1 MGKIFAYVLGFKRQY
16 AIKTY
21 RLGLPAY
28 FYVIPFIAFNSFRT
42 PATVMP
48 HSTSDRP
55 IALDLQNIHK
65 SYGSLEVL
73 KGVSLTAYDGDVIS
87 ILGSSGSGKSTLLRC
102 INLLEHPNQG
112 TITLGGESLD
122 LVPGKSGELEAANRG
137 QLEKFRARVGFVF
150 QNFNLWPHKTILQNI
165 IEGPTQVLKI
175 SKDQAITE
183 AEQLLKKVGLLD
195 KKDAYPD
202 NLSGGQRQRVAI
214 ARALAMNPQVL
225 LFDEPT
231 SALDPE
237 LVNEVLAVMRDLAA
251 EGRTMLIVTHEM
263 RFARDVSSQVV
274 FLHQGR
280 IEEAGT
286 PEQVFDN
293 PTSPRVREFMA
304 SHRADANKIA
314 L

>member
-1 MGKIFAYVLGFKRQY
+1 MLD
-16 AIKTY
+16 
-21 RLGLPAY
+21 
-28 FYVIPFIAFNSFRT
+28 IAKKLS
-42 PATVMP
+42 
-48 HSTSDRP
+48 RP
-55 IALDLQNIHK
+55 IALDIQDLHK

-102 INLLEHPNQG
+102 INLLEKPTQG
-112 TITLGGESLD
+112 RICVGEDQLLLKANKAGEMQAVNNKQLESL
-122 LVPGKSGELEAANRG
+122 
-137 QLEKFRARVGFVF
+137 RARVGFVF
-150 QNFNLWPHKTILQNI
+150 QNFNLWPHKTILQNV

-175 SKDQAITE
+175 KKDQAISD
-183 AEQLLKKVGLLD
+183 AEQLLEKVGLSD
-195 KKDAYPD
+195 KKDAYPA

-214 ARALAMNPQVL
+214 ARALAMQPRVL

-237 LVNEVLAVMRDLAA
+237 LVNEVLAVMRDLAK

-274 FLHQGR
+274 FLHQGV
-280 IEEAGT
+280 IEEMGT
-286 PEQVFDN
+286 PEQIFDH
-293 PTSPRVREFMA
+293 PTSERVRDFMS
-304 SHRADANKIA
+304 SHRQ

>member
-1 MGKIFAYVLGFKRQY
+1 M
-16 AIKTY
+16 TD
-21 RLGLPAY
+21 
-28 FYVIPFIAFNSFRT
+28 S
-42 PATVMP
+42 
-48 HSTSDRP
+48 RP
-55 IALDLQNIHK
+55 IALDLQDIHK

-102 INLLEHPNQG
+102 INMLEKPTSGKIIVGQE
-112 TITLGGESLD
+112 TLKLK
-122 LVPGKSGELEAANRG
+122 PHKGELVAADNK
-137 QLEKFRARVGFVF
+137 QLEKLRSKIGFVF

-165 IEGPTQVLKI
+165 IEGPTQVLGI
-175 SKDQAITE
+175 SKADAIKD
-183 AEQLLKKVGLLD
+183 AEQLLTKVGLLD

-214 ARALAMNPQVL
+214 ARSLAMQPQVL

-237 LVNEVLAVMRDLAA
+237 LVNEVLAVMRELAD

-263 RFARDVSSQVV
+263 RFAREVSSKVV

-280 IEEAGT
+280 IEEIGT
-286 PEQVFDN
+286 PKEVFDN
-293 PTSPRVREFMA
+293 PKSARVREFMA
-304 SHRADANKIA
+304 SHR
-314 L
+314 

>member
-1 MGKIFAYVLGFKRQY
+1 M
-16 AIKTY
+16 TD
-21 RLGLPAY
+21 
-28 FYVIPFIAFNSFRT
+28 S
-42 PATVMP
+42 
-48 HSTSDRP
+48 RP
-55 IALDLQNIHK
+55 IALDLQDIHK

-102 INLLEHPNQG
+102 INLLEKPTSGKIIVGQE
-112 TITLGGESLD
+112 TLKLK
-122 LVPGKSGELEAANRG
+122 PHKGELVAADNK
-137 QLEKFRARVGFVF
+137 QLEKLRSKIGFVF

-165 IEGPTQVLKI
+165 IEGPTQVLGI
-175 SKDQAITE
+175 SKADAIKD
-183 AEQLLKKVGLLD
+183 AEQLLTKVGLLD

-214 ARALAMNPQVL
+214 ARSLAMQPQVL

-237 LVNEVLAVMRDLAA
+237 LVNEVLAVMRELAD

-263 RFARDVSSQVV
+263 RFAREVSSKVV

-280 IEEAGT
+280 IEEIGT
-286 PEQVFDN
+286 PKEVFDN
-293 PTSPRVREFMA
+293 PKSARVQEFMA
-304 SHRADANKIA
+304 SHR
-314 L
+314 

>member
-1 MGKIFAYVLGFKRQY
+1 M
-16 AIKTY
+16 TD
-21 RLGLPAY
+21 
-28 FYVIPFIAFNSFRT
+28 S
-42 PATVMP
+42 
-48 HSTSDRP
+48 RP
-55 IALDLQNIHK
+55 IALDLQDIHK

-102 INLLEHPNQG
+102 INLLEKPTSGKIIVGQE
-112 TITLGGESLD
+112 TLKL
-122 LVPGKSGELEAANRG
+122 KSHKGELVAADNK
-137 QLEKFRARVGFVF
+137 QLEKLRSKIGFVF

-165 IEGPTQVLKI
+165 TEGPTQVLGI
-175 SKDQAITE
+175 SKADAIKD
-183 AEQLLKKVGLLD
+183 AERLLTKVGLLD

-214 ARALAMNPQVL
+214 ARSLAMQPQVL

-237 LVNEVLAVMRDLAA
+237 LVNEVLAVMRELAD

-263 RFARDVSSQVV
+263 RFAREVSSKVV

-280 IEEAGT
+280 IEEIGT
-286 PEQVFDN
+286 PKEVFDH
-293 PTSPRVREFMA
+293 PKSARVREFMA
-304 SHRADANKIA
+304 SHR
-314 L
+314 

>member
-1 MGKIFAYVLGFKRQY
+1 M
-16 AIKTY
+16 TD
-21 RLGLPAY
+21 
-28 FYVIPFIAFNSFRT
+28 S
-42 PATVMP
+42 
-48 HSTSDRP
+48 RP
-55 IALDLQNIHK
+55 IALDLQDIHK

-102 INLLEHPNQG
+102 INLLEKPTSGKIIVGQE
-112 TITLGGESLD
+112 TLKL
-122 LVPGKSGELEAANRG
+122 KSHKGELVAADNK
-137 QLEKFRARVGFVF
+137 QLEKLRSKIGFVF

-165 IEGPTQVLKI
+165 IEGPTQVLGV
-175 SKDQAITE
+175 SKADAIKD
-183 AEQLLKKVGLLD
+183 AERLLTKVGLLD

-214 ARALAMNPQVL
+214 ARSLAMQPQVL

-237 LVNEVLAVMRDLAA
+237 LVNEVLAVMRELAD

-263 RFARDVSSQVV
+263 RFAREVSSKVV

-280 IEEAGT
+280 IEEIGT
-286 PEQVFDN
+286 PKEVFDH
-293 PTSPRVREFMA
+293 PKSARVREFMA
-304 SHRADANKIA
+304 SHR
-314 L
+314 

>member
-1 MGKIFAYVLGFKRQY
+1 MEPVPPMLDTSISHTLSKR
-16 AIKTY
+16 
-21 RLGLPAY
+21 P
-28 FYVIPFIAFNSFRT
+28 V
-42 PATVMP
+42 
-48 HSTSDRP
+48 
-55 IALDLQNIHK
+55 ALDLQNIHK

-102 INLLEHPNQG
+102 INLLECPTQG
-112 TITLGGESLD
+112 AITVGNDSLQ
-122 LVPGKSGELEAANRG
+122 LVADKSGELKAVNKR
-137 QLEKFRARVGFVF
+137 QLEQLRAKVGFVF
-150 QNFNLWPHKTILQNI
+150 QNFNLWPHMTILKNI

-175 SKDQAITE
+175 SKDQAISD
-183 AEQLLKKVGLLD
+183 AEKLLDKVGLLD
-195 KKDAYPD
+195 KKDAYPA

-214 ARALAMNPQVL
+214 ARALAMQPQVL

-237 LVNEVLAVMRDLAA
+237 LVNEVLAVMRELAE

-263 RFARDVSSQVV
+263 RFAREVSSQVV

-280 IEEAGT
+280 IEEMGT
-286 PEQVFDN
+286 PEQVFDY
-293 PTSPRVREFMA
+293 PKSLRVKDFMS
-304 SHRADANKIA
+304 SHQQA

>member
-1 MGKIFAYVLGFKRQY
+1 M
-16 AIKTY
+16 T
-21 RLGLPAY
+21 
-28 FYVIPFIAFNSFRT
+28 
-42 PATVMP
+42 ATINTDTDIENTTD
-48 HSTSDRP
+48 SKERP
-55 IALDLQNIHK
+55 IAPIALELKNIHK
-65 SYGSLEVL
+65 NYGSLEVL

-102 INLLEHPNQG
+102 TNLLENPSAGQ
-112 TITLGGESLD
+112 IILGGEELQLTNDKKKGGLKAKNRKQLD
-122 LVPGKSGELEAANRG
+122 R
-137 QLEKFRARVGFVF
+137 FRSKVGFVF
-150 QNFNLWPHKTILQNI
+150 QGFNLWPHKTILQNI

-175 SKDQAITE
+175 NKATAIKE
-183 AEQLLKKVGLLD
+183 AEVLLDKVGLLD

-202 NLSGGQRQRVAI
+202 NLSGGQKQRIAI

-237 LVNEVLAVMRDLAA
+237 LVNEVLAVMQDLAE

-263 RFARDVSSQVV
+263 RFAREVSSQVV

-280 IEEAGT
+280 IEEIGT

-293 PTSPRVREFMA
+293 PKSERVKAFMS
-304 SHRADANKIA
+304 SHNQVT
-314 L
+314 